1 MPSMPTLSAGVAR
14 SVINPPLG
22 IRRAGIRIFADP
34 IQAIESDLT
43 ATVLVLSD
51 GNTRLAIAALDLGIM
66 SMSEMAELRSRI
78 AGAIDAPTSHVMV
91 NLSHTHSSPAFP
103 DFIPEPQEQ
112 LSLKQQYRDDVFE
125 ATAAAAAKATV
136 ELQPARIDSGQGEC
150 GIGVYR
156 RATGPDGRGL
166 LGEVPEAP
174 VDRTVGVIRVDDLDG
189 EPIATLFSYGCHPV
203 VMGPRAHVA
212 SSDFPGAARDVV
224 EQSLGGL
231 SLFLQ
236 ACGGNI
242 NPIGGIGY
250 EVDGRD
256 TRRRVG
262 TVLGGEVLK
271 VAAEIRT
278 HVHRGEQRPI
288 GPLNNILLWPWEPV
302 TGDSCTFLG
311 AAEETETLQFGAL
324 PTREEAV
331 AIHEKWSNKLAE
343 DRARGAHDWDMN
355 FNIRFVYWSE
365 KLLEAID
372 NGDPALDV
380 NVQAMRVNDIVVLGL
395 SVESFFETGLTLKQ
409 ASPFGHTEVLG
420 YTNGC
425 VGYLPRAEDYPEGGW
440 DVNEL
445 YSLPD
450 MFCQSY
456 GLPVAPLED
465 AEQRVVERAQAVME
479 KLNT

>member
-1 MPSMPTLSAGVAR
+1 MSELFAGVAR
-14 SVINPPLG
+14 TEINPSLG

-43 ATVLVLSD
+43 VTVLVLSD
-51 GNTRLAIAALDLGIM
+51 GTNRFAIAALDLAVM
-66 SMSEMAELRSRI
+66 SMAEMGELRSRL
-78 AGAIDAPTSHVMV
+78 AKAIDAPTSHVMV
-91 NLSHTHSSPAFP
+91 NMSHTHSSPALP
-103 DFIPEPQEQ
+103 DFIPDTAEQ
-112 LSLKQQYRDDVFE
+112 IALKEQYRDHIFE
-125 ATAAAAAKATV
+125 QSAEAAADAFAK
-136 ELQPARIDSGQGEC
+136 LQPARIGSGKGEC

-166 LGEVPEAP
+166 LAEVPDAP
-174 VDRTVGVIRVDDLDG
+174 VDPTVGVIRVDDKKG

-203 VMGPRAHVA
+203 VMGPRAFVA
-212 SSDFPGAARDVV
+212 SSDFPGAARDIV
-224 EQSLGGL
+224 ERSLGGM

-256 TRRRVG
+256 TRHRVG
-262 TVLGGEVLK
+262 AVLGGEVLK
-271 VAAEIRT
+271 VAAQIRT

-302 TGDSCTFLG
+302 SGESCSFLG
-311 AAEETETLQFGAL
+311 AVEETETLQFGDL
-324 PTREEAV
+324 PSREEAV
-331 AIHEKWSNKLAE
+331 ALNLKWSKQLAE
-343 DRARGAHDWDMN
+343 DRERGAHEWDLN
-355 FNIRFVYWSE
+355 FSIRFAYWSE
-365 KLLEAID
+365 RLLAAID
-372 NGDPALDV
+372 DGNPTLDV
-380 NVQAMRVNDIVVLGL
+380 TVHGLRINDIVLWGL

-409 ASPFGHTEVLG
+409 ASPFGHTDVLG

-440 DVNEL
+440 QVDEL
-445 YSLPD
+445 YALPD

-456 GLPVAPLED
+456 GLPVAPQED
-465 AEQRVVERAQAVME
+465 AEQKVVERAQAVLE
-479 KLNT
+479 KLKGES

>member
-1 MPSMPTLSAGVAR
+1 MTTLFAGVAR

-51 GNTRLAIAALDLGIM
+51 GNTKLAIAALDLATM
-66 SMSEMAELRSRI
+66 SMPEMAELRSRI
-78 AGAIDAPTSHVMV
+78 AAAIDAPTSHVLV

-103 DFIPEPQEQ
+103 DFIPEPPEQ
-112 LSLKQQYRDDVFE
+112 MALKEQYRDHVFE
-125 ATAAAAAKATV
+125 RAAAAAAKAAAG
-136 ELQPARIDSGQGEC
+136 LQPARIGCGRGEC

-174 VDRTVGVIRVDDLDG
+174 VDPTVGVIRVDDFKG

-224 EQSLGGL
+224 ERSLGAL

-278 HVHRGEQRPI
+278 HVYRGKQRPI
-288 GPLNNILLWPWEPV
+288 GPLANILLWPWEPV
-302 TGDSCTFLG
+302 SGESCTFLD
-311 AAEETETLQFGAL
+311 AVEETETLQFGPL

-331 AIHEKWSNKLAE
+331 AIHEKWSKKLAE

-365 KLLEAID
+365 RLLAAIEH
-372 NGDPALDV
+372 GEPTLDV
-380 NVQAMRVNDIVVLGL
+380 NVHAVRINDIVLLGL

-425 VGYLPRAEDYPEGGW
+425 VAYLPRAEDYPEGGW
-440 DVNEL
+440 QIDEL

-456 GLPVAPLED
+456 GLPIAPRED
-465 AEQRVVERAQAVME
+465 AEQKVVERARVVME
-479 KLNT
+479 KLNA

>member
-1 MPSMPTLSAGVAR
+1 VPSMTTLFAGVAR

-22 IRRAGIRIFADP
+22 IRRAGIRIFTDP

-51 GNTRLAIAALDLGIM
+51 GNIRLAIAALDLGLM

-103 DFIPEPQEQ
+103 DFIPEPEEQ
-112 LSLKQQYRDDVFE
+112 MILKRQYRDSVFE
-125 ATAAAAAKATV
+125 ATAAAAAEAV
-136 ELQPARIDSGQGEC
+136 SGLQPARIGSGRGAC

-174 VDRTVGVIRVDDLDG
+174 VDPTVGVIRVDDFKG

-278 HVHRGEQRPI
+278 HVQRGEQRPI
-288 GPLNNILLWPWEPV
+288 GPLANILLWPWEPV
-302 TGDSCTFLG
+302 TGESCTFLG
-311 AAEETETLQFGAL
+311 AVEETETLQFGPL
-324 PTREEAV
+324 PPREEAV
-331 AIHEKWSNKLAE
+331 AIHAKWKQKLAE
-343 DRARGAHDWDMN
+343 DRARRAHEWDIN
-355 FNIRFVYWSE
+355 FDIRFFDWSE
-365 KLLEAID
+365 KLLDAVDSGE
-372 NGDPALDV
+372 PTLDV
-380 NVQAMRVNDIVVLGL
+380 NVQAMRVNDIVLLGL
-395 SVESFFETGLTLKQ
+395 SVEPFFETGLALKQ
-409 ASPFGHTEVLG
+409 QSPFGHTEVLG

-425 VGYLPRAEDYPEGGW
+425 VAYLPRAEDYPEGGW
-440 DVNEL
+440 KVHEL

-456 GLPVAPLED
+456 GLPVAPHED
-465 AEQRVVERAQAVME
+465 AEQRVVERARVVME
-479 KLNT
+479 KLNS

>member
-1 MPSMPTLSAGVAR
+1 MKKTLFAGVSR

-22 IRRAGIRIFADP
+22 VRRAGIRIFADP

-43 ATVLVLSD
+43 ATLLVLSD
-51 GNTRLAIAALDLGIM
+51 GSTRLAIAALDLILM
-66 SMSEMAELRSRI
+66 SMAEMAELRRRI
-78 AGAIDAPTSHVMV
+78 AAAIDAPTSHVLV

-103 DFIPEPQEQ
+103 DFIPEPPEQ
-112 LSLKQQYRDDVFE
+112 RALKEQYRDHVFE
-125 ATAAAAAKATV
+125 SAAAAAEQAALG
-136 ELQPARIDSGQGEC
+136 LQPARIGCGRGEC

-156 RATGPDGRGL
+156 RAMGPDGRGL
-166 LGEVPEAP
+166 LAEVPDGP
-174 VDRTVGVIRVDDLDG
+174 IDPTVGVLRVDDLQG

-256 TRRRVG
+256 TRGRVG

-271 VAAEIRT
+271 VAAGIRT

-288 GPLNNILLWPWEPV
+288 GPLANILLWPWEPV
-302 TGDSCTFLG
+302 TEESCTFLG
-311 AAEETETLQFGAL
+311 AVEETESLPFGPL

-331 AIHEKWSNKLAE
+331 AIHEKWSKKLAE
-343 DRARGAHDWDMN
+343 DRARGAHDWDLN
-355 FNIRFVYWSE
+355 FSIRFVYWAE
-365 KLLEAID
+365 QLLAAIEH
-372 NGDPALDV
+372 GSPTLDV
-380 NVQAMRVNDIVVLGL
+380 NVHAVRINDIAILGMN
-395 SVESFFETGLTLKQ
+395 VESFFETGLTLKQ
-409 ASPFGHTEVLG
+409 ASPFAHTEVLG

-425 VGYLPRAEDYPEGGW
+425 VGYLPRADDYPEEGW
-440 DVNEL
+440 NVHEL

-450 MFCQSY
+450 MFFQSY
-456 GLPVAPLED
+456 GLPVAPCQD
-465 AEQRVVERAQAVME
+465 AEQRVVERARAVME
-479 KLNT
+479 KLKS